1 MNSLV
6 GSPGELT
13 MTMTITRKDTGKVE
27 EFQVIGKVTA
37 EEAEALGLTTSPTES
52 EADDERYPQHGG

>member
-13 MTMTITRKDTGKVE
+13 MTMTITRADTGKVE
-27 EFQVIGKVTA
+27 EFTLIGKVTA
-37 EEAEALGLTTSPTES
+37 EEAEALGLTEQPTTEK
-52 EADDERYPQHGG
+52 EAE

>member
-27 EFQVIGKVTA
+27 EFKVIGKVTA
-37 EEAEALGLTTSPTES
+37 EEAEALGLIDSTK
-52 EADDERYPQHGG
+52 EAVNGSDPLDRS